1 MVHLGAGAWLTPTT
15 ERDSAAT
22 ALAAP
27 ALPELAQGGP
37 EVHRARYR
45 DFAEVTVEALTAR
58 HLTASVVLADA
69 RFNKRPDG
77 RRCMSFTGLTRI

>member
-1 MVHLGAGAWLTPTT
+1 VA
-15 ERDSAAT
+15 
-22 ALAAP
+22 
-27 ALPELAQGGP
+27 
-37 EVHRARYR
+37 
-45 DFAEVTVEALTAR
+45 VTVEALTAR